1 MDSST
6 EALTDSIG
14 FVLAEEGRNTH
25 QDVIM
30 NFIEE
35 GNFPGAEAV
44 VRGSVSESNYCGP
57 QVKRLIFYILD
68 CL

>member
-25 QDVIM
+25 QDMIM

-44 VRGSVSESNYCGP
+44 VRG
-57 QVKRLIFYILD
+57 K
-68 CL
+68 